1 MNKLIKSELFRIK
14 NSGAFLSSIII
25 IFIIT
30 IFICIT
36 QYNYIKTGSTE
47 VSYNIIWFFSAFI
60 GFFIAIFTSLHVGSD
75 FSDRTINYKIIS
87 GYSRPKI
94 YLSYLITCIIEG
106 LMCLFTYMFI
116 ILIFGLFFLEPSGL
130 GTIEILK
137 LLGEVIFLTISFT
150 SLFTLLSVLFA
161 DKTLTVVISTIIVFG
176 LSILSFLMLE
186 HLKEPEYVNQTI
198 VADNG
203 LVVENVK
210 NAKYLTGTKRKVYE
224 VTNDI
229 LPSSIAWRISDL
241 SILNRKYVVYYM
253 IVFIAG
259 CNLIGISILSK
270 KQLR

>member
-106 LMCLFTYMFI
+106 LMCLFTYIFI
-116 ILIFGLFFLEPSGL
+116 ILCIILFGKHSRARFACKLKKPRGKQKRRVNYPPSC
-130 GTIEILK
+130 
-137 LLGEVIFLTISFT
+137 LT
-150 SLFTLLSVLFA
+150 
-161 DKTLTVVISTIIVFG
+161 
-176 LSILSFLMLE
+176 
-186 HLKEPEYVNQTI
+186 
-198 VADNG
+198 
-203 LVVENVK
+203 
-210 NAKYLTGTKRKVYE
+210 
-224 VTNDI
+224 
-229 LPSSIAWRISDL
+229 
-241 SILNRKYVVYYM
+241 
-253 IVFIAG
+253 
-259 CNLIGISILSK
+259 
-270 KQLR
+270 

>member
-106 LMCLFTYMFI
+106 LMCLFTYIFI

-130 GTIEILK
+130 RYYRNIKIIY
-137 LLGEVIFLTISFT
+137 GEVILLTISFT
-150 SLFTLLSVLFA
+150 SLFTLLAVLFA

-176 LSILSFLMLE
+176 LSVLSFLMLE
-186 HLKEPEYVNQTI
+186 HLKEPEYINQNV
-198 VADNG
+198 VAQIMDQ
-203 LVVENVK
+203 
-210 NAKYLTGTKRKVYE
+210 Y
-224 VTNDI
+224 
-229 LPSSIAWRISDL
+229 
-241 SILNRKYVVYYM
+241 
-253 IVFIAG
+253 
-259 CNLIGISILSK
+259 
-270 KQLR
+270 

>member
-137 LLGEVIFLTISFT
+137 LLGEVILLTISFT

-161 DKTLTVVISTIIVFG
+161 DKTLTVVIG

-186 HLKEPEYVNQTI
+186 HLKEPEYVNQTV

-241 SILNRKYVVYYM
+241 SILSRKYVVYYM
-253 IVFIAG
+253 IVFIVG

>member
-1 MNKLIKSELFRIK
+1 
-14 NSGAFLSSIII
+14 
-25 IFIIT
+25 
-30 IFICIT
+30 
-36 QYNYIKTGSTE
+36 
-47 VSYNIIWFFSAFI
+47 
-60 GFFIAIFTSLHVGSD
+60 
-75 FSDRTINYKIIS
+75 
-87 GYSRPKI
+87 
-94 YLSYLITCIIEG
+94 
-106 LMCLFTYMFI
+106 MFI

-137 LLGEVIFLTISFT
+137 LLGEVILLTISFT

-186 HLKEPEYVNQTI
+186 HLKEPEYVNQTV

-241 SILNRKYVVYYM
+241 SVIDRNNVIYYM
-253 IVFIAG
+253 IIFILI
-259 CNLIGISILSK
+259 CNSIGISILNK